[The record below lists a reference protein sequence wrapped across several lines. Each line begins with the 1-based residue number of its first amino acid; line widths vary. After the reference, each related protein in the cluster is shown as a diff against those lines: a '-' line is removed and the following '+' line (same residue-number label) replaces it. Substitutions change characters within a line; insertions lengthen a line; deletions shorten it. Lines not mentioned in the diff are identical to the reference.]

1 LRIPPIDHRPVF
13 DGIRD
18 TGLVRELHVYN
29 NIVPVGHNKSI
40 STQHMGIG
48 KNLLRYAENI
58 AWVNGLTGISVITGE
73 GVRDYY
79 HRRGY
84 KSIDTYAIKYFE
96 WEFLQGMRYS
106 QYSCLVYLLA
116 WFVYIAEVML
126 GRI

>member
-1 LRIPPIDHRPVF
+1 
-13 DGIRD
+13 
-18 TGLVRELHVYN
+18 
-29 NIVPVGHNKSI
+29 
-40 STQHMGIG
+40 MGIG

-106 QYSCLVYLLA
+106 QYSCLVYILA

-126 GRI
+126 GRIYTT